1 MLVTLLT
8 ATYPKSSSNRNLRT
22 VRSTALTFADYT
34 SLSLLWTACTLPYNL
49 AAPSATPLRSPNAI
63 TRESAWSWLYIK
75 RKKDGQEFRESGTHP
90 RSYGHLD
97 EAEICSSDWVLNQ
110 ARLQVLHL
118 FARAKASRLEAHI
131 QYLHTLPYYG
141 LWQHYNGR
149 PPLPPREFAYLQDQ
163 LRNAENNLRMGVDSD
178 WRKACL
184 MYPEMLDY
192 FFGLVEINFP
202 DEKSEMVMRPQ
213 PGRRR
218 GRRDS
223 GHSDRGSSKK
233 GRGRS

>member
-1 MLVTLLT
+1 MPVTLLT
-8 ATYPKSSSNRNLRT
+8 ATYPESGLQANAYDCLLSSTHS
-22 VRSTALTFADYT
+22 ADFT
-34 SLSLLWTACTLPYNL
+34 SPSLSWTASTHPYSL
-49 AAPSATPLRSPNAI
+49 AAPSAMLLPFPNAT
-63 TRESAWSWLYIK
+63 TRESVWSWLYIK
-75 RKKDGQEFRESGTHP
+75 RKIGGPESRESGKYL
-90 RSYGHLD
+90 RSYGHVD
-97 EAEICSSDWVLNQ
+97 EAHLSSSDWVLNQ

-163 LRNAENNLRMGVDSD
+163 LRNAETNLRIGVDAD

-202 DEKSEMVMRPQ
+202 DEKSEMVVRPQ

-218 GRRDS
+218 ARRDS

>member
-1 MLVTLLT
+1 MDSVHPPLQPRCAICNAPPFPECHHEGERLEL
-8 ATYPKSSSNRNLRT
+8 
-22 VRSTALTFADYT
+22 ALHQAQDR
-34 SLSLLWTACTLPYNL
+34 WAGVQ
-49 AAPSATPLRSPNAI
+49 RI
-63 TRESAWSWLYIK
+63 
-75 RKKDGQEFRESGTHP
+75 
-90 RSYGHLD
+90 
-97 EAEICSSDWVLNQ
+97 SDWVLNQ

-163 LRNAENNLRMGVDSD
+163 LRNAETNLRIGVDAD

-202 DEKSEMVMRPQ
+202 DEKSEMVVRPQ

-218 GRRDS
+218 ARRDS